1 MKKKALIFA
10 MMVFALIFVLLYLV
24 AWSLPHTK
32 KDLKKVNLKQA
43 RVVTK
48 KIKPPQKVRVI
59 ALVQHEKA
67 EKKIIKKPEKQKKHH
82 VPKARKKK
90 VSSHPTDRA
99 AVRRLPSKKMVANS
113 DVVSKGHILIS
124 RNRPMPLI
132 QTSYD
137 DIGFYR
143 YLKHMK
149 AIGGRLFVG
158 DALEKR
164 IVGEAVL
171 YDNGYQY
178 EFIGFKDAIDDLA
191 PMALFRP
198 REIMGEPLAIEIIS
212 RAKSQF
218 GNGDFRCVVILPID
232 KEAAIFGALDDYLQ
246 SHGYPISGFGMIK
259 GRYFMSEE
267 KLTLRLEQ
275 GALLEPGGAIALDM
289 ELII

>member
-1 MKKKALIFA
+1 MKKKVLIFVLL
-10 MMVFALIFVLLYLV
+10 VFALIFALLYLV
-24 AWSLPHTK
+24 AWSLPHPK
-32 KDLKKVNLKQA
+32 KDMKKMDLKQA
-43 RVVTK
+43 RVVIK

-67 EKKIIKKPEKQKKHH
+67 EKQKKHP
-82 VPKARKKK
+82 VPKAGKKK

-99 AVRRLPSKKMVANS
+99 AVRRLPSKKMLANS
-113 DVVSKGHILIS
+113 DIVSKGRILIS

-137 DIGFYR
+137 DIGFYH
-143 YLKHMK
+143 YLKQMK

-164 IVGEAVL
+164 IVGEAML

-178 EFIGFKDAIDDLA
+178 EFIGFKDTIDDLA

-212 RAKSQF
+212 GAKSQF
-218 GNGDFRCVVILPID
+218 GNGDFRCVVILPVD
-232 KEAAIFGALDDYLQ
+232 KEAAILGALDDYLQ
-246 SHGYPISGFGMIK
+246 GHGYAISGFSMIN
-259 GRYFMSEE
+259 GRYFMSDG
-267 KLTLRLEQ
+267 KLTLRLKQ
-275 GALLEPGGAIALDM
+275 GALLESGGTIALDM

>member
-24 AWSLPHTK
+24 AWSLPHPK
-32 KDLKKVNLKQA
+32 KDMKKMDLKLAK
-43 RVVTK
+43 VVTK

-67 EKKIIKKPEKQKKHH
+67 EKKIIKKPENQDKRP

-90 VSSHPTDRA
+90 VSPHPTDRA
-99 AVRRLPSKKMVANS
+99 SVRRLPSKKMVANS
-113 DVVSKGHILIS
+113 DIVSKGRILIS
-124 RNRPMPLI
+124 KNRPMPLI

-149 AIGGRLFVG
+149 ATGGRLFVG

-178 EFIGFKDAIDDLA
+178 EFIGFKDTIDDLA

-212 RAKSQF
+212 RAKGQF
-218 GNGDFRCVVILPID
+218 GNGDFRCVVILPVD
-232 KEAAIFGALDDYLQ
+232 KEAAILGALDDYLQ

-275 GALLEPGGAIALDM
+275 GVLREPGGAIALDM

>member
-10 MMVFALIFVLLYLV
+10 LLVFAMMFVLLYFV
-24 AWSLPHTK
+24 VSRLPHPK
-32 KDLKKVNLKQA
+32 KDLKKVNLKQT

-48 KIKPPQKVRVI
+48 KIELPRKVRVI
-59 ALVQHEKA
+59 ALAQ
-67 EKKIIKKPEKQKKHH
+67 KHH
-82 VPKARKKK
+82 VPKAKKKK
-90 VSSHPTDRA
+90 VSPQPKNRT
-99 AVRRLPSKKMVANS
+99 AVRRLASKKMVANS
-113 DVVSKGHILIS
+113 DIVSKGRILIS
-124 RNRPMPLI
+124 RNKPMPLI

-164 IVGEAVL
+164 IVGEALL
-171 YDNGYQY
+171 YDTGYQY
-178 EFIGFKDAIDDLA
+178 RFVGFKERIESLV

-198 REIMGEPLAIEIIS
+198 REIMGEPLAIEIVS

-232 KEAAIFGALDDYLQ
+232 KEAAILGALDDYLQ
-246 SHGYPISGFGMIK
+246 GHGYPISGFGMIN
-259 GRYFMSEE
+259 GRYFMSDG
-267 KLTLRLEQ
+267 KLTLRLKQ
-275 GALLEPGGAIALDM
+275 GALLESGGTIALDM